1 MEFFYCFIA
10 KQLDVDINYLNID
23 DIKDVLIKSFMQ
35 FWKELFYKMLQ
46 FKTLRTYFNLKDMFK
61 RETYLNTVMNIETK
75 MHLKQ
80 MRISAHKLAIEQ
92 GRY

>member
-1 MEFFYCFIA
+1 
-10 KQLDVDINYLNID
+10 
-23 DIKDVLIKSFMQ
+23 
-35 FWKELFYKMLQ
+35 
-46 FKTLRTYFNLKDMFK
+46 MFK
-61 RETYLNTVMNIETK
+61 RETYLNTDMNIKTK